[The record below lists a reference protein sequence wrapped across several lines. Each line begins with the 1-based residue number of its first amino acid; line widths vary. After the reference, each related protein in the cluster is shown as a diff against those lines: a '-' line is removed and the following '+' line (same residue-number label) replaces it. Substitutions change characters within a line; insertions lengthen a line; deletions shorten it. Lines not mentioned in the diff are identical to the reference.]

1 VVQRHVPI
9 SQRRLHRW
17 LGPPGGWPSARRTRS
32 GDRPTHQLAASSSSS
47 TTTASPQLVRQTHR
61 QSWQFWLGLGG
72 AGLVALGS
80 LLPWATV
87 DTVTFGTRTKYGI
100 EGDGVFT
107 LIGGAVFAVFFLLH
121 HALWQRVVATLI
133 ALGLLWVAVVDFS
146 GVHNNAEK
154 AEAEAVSAGL
164 TASVGVGLWMVL
176 VGSVGMVAGVLLRRS
191 TRS

>member
-1 VVQRHVPI
+1 VTDQPTNW
-9 SQRRLHRW
+9 Q
-17 LGPPGGWPSARRTRS
+17 PPP
-32 GDRPTHQLAASSSSS
+32 P
-47 TTTASPQLVRQTHR
+47 PPELVRQSHW

-87 DTVTFGTRTKYGI
+87 DTDTFGTHTEYGI

-107 LIGGAVFAVFFLLH
+107 LIGGALFAVFFLLH
-121 HALWQRVVATLI
+121 HAPWQRVVATLI
-133 ALGLLWVAVVDFS
+133 ALGLLVVAVVEFS
-146 GVHNNAEK
+146 DVQNHVEK
-154 AEAEAVSAGL
+154 TNAEAEAVSAEL

-176 VGSVGMVAGVLLRRS
+176 AGSVGVFAGVLLRRS

>member
-1 VVQRHVPI
+1 VTDQPTNW
-9 SQRRLHRW
+9 Q
-17 LGPPGGWPSARRTRS
+17 PPP
-32 GDRPTHQLAASSSSS
+32 PP
-47 TTTASPQLVRQTHR
+47 PQLVRQSHR

-87 DTVTFGTRTKYGI
+87 DTDHFGTRTEYGI

-107 LIGGAVFAVFFLLH
+107 LIGGTLFAVFFLLH
-121 HALWQRVVATLI
+121 HAPWQRVVATLI
-133 ALGLLWVAVVDFS
+133 ALGLVMVAVVEFS
-146 GVHNNAEK
+146 DVQNNVEK
-154 AEAEAVSAGL
+154 ANTEAEAFSAEL

-176 VGSVGMVAGVLLRRS
+176 VGSVGVLAGVLLRRS

>member
-1 VVQRHVPI
+1 VTDQPTNW
-9 SQRRLHRW
+9 Q
-17 LGPPGGWPSARRTRS
+17 PPPPPPPPPR
-32 GDRPTHQLAASSSSS
+32 
-47 TTTASPQLVRQTHR
+47 LVRQSHR

-107 LIGGAVFAVFFLLH
+107 LIGAALFAVFFLLH
-121 HALWQRVVATLI
+121 HAPWQRVVATLI
-133 ALGLLWVAVVDFS
+133 ALGLLVVAVVDFS
-146 GVHNNAEK
+146 DVQNTAEK
-154 AEAEAVSAGL
+154 VEAEAEAVSAGL